1 MQENCTKVHFQ
12 VQFSFIFAALCD
24 RSFGGIVT
32 NEMSSQGGV
41 RRYNRLFNAFIFAA
55 LCDRS
60 FGGIVTNEMSYK
72 AESEG
77 TTGCLMLA
85 YLLHYAAVAS
95 GKL

>member
-12 VQFSFIFAALCD
+12 VQFS
-24 RSFGGIVT
+24 
-32 NEMSSQGGV
+32 
-41 RRYNRLFNAFIFAA
+41 FIFAA

>member
-12 VQFSFIFAALCD
+12 VQFSCIFAALCD

-60 FGGIVTNEMSYK
+60 FGEIVTNGISNNS
-72 AESEG
+72 AIVIILVN
-77 TTGCLMLA
+77 CL
-85 YLLHYAAVAS
+85 
-95 GKL
+95 

>member
-12 VQFSFIFAALCD
+12 VQFSCIFAALCD

-32 NEMSSQGGV
+32 NEMSS
-41 RRYNRLFNAFIFAA
+41 
-55 LCDRS
+55 
-60 FGGIVTNEMSYK
+60 YK

-77 TTGCLMLA
+77 TTGGLMLS
-85 YLLHYAAVAS
+85 YLLHYATVAS

>member
-1 MQENCTKVHFQ
+1 MRYAIFNSTCKGTTKNANMQENCTKVHFQ
-12 VQFSFIFAALCD
+12 VQFS
-24 RSFGGIVT
+24 
-32 NEMSSQGGV
+32 
-41 RRYNRLFNAFIFAA
+41 FIFAA

-85 YLLHYAAVAS
+85 YLLHYATVAS
-95 GKL
+95 GEL

>member
-12 VQFSFIFAALCD
+12 VQFSC
-24 RSFGGIVT
+24 
-32 NEMSSQGGV
+32 
-41 RRYNRLFNAFIFAA
+41 IFAA

-77 TTGCLMLA
+77 TTGCLMLS
-85 YLLHYAAVAS
+85 YLLHYATVAS
-95 GKL
+95 GEL